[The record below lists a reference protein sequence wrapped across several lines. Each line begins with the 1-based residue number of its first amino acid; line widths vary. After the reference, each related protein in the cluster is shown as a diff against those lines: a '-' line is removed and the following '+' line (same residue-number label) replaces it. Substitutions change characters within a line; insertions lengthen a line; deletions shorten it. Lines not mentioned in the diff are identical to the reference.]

1 MIQLWQNVFQ
11 TLLHRLRTAR
21 QVDDQRAFADP
32 ACLNIVRFVNC
43 KLYAR
48 IASGIPG
55 TIRSATASVASGITS
70 REENPVPPV
79 VKSRSAFP
87 SSQISFIASS
97 NIAWSSGSTFCQ
109 TTS

>member
-1 MIQLWQNVFQ
+1 MYSRHSRTAFGLPGRLTISV
-11 TLLHRLRTAR
+11 RLRIPLAAR
-21 QVDDQRAFADP
+21 
-32 ACLNIVRFVNC
+32 LNIVRFVNC

-70 REENPVPPV
+70 RGENPVPPV
-79 VKSRSAFP
+79 VKSRSAFH

-97 NIAWSSGSTFCQ
+97 NIVWSSGSTFCQ